1 MLVLV
6 FIYGNETMIW
16 KEKERSRIM
25 DIRKNSLRASLGI
38 RKIDKILNTL
48 IKERCGVTKGSLK
61 WFEYIKIVCG
71 GRFTKECTG

>member
-48 IKERCGVTKGSLK
+48 IKERCGVTKGVDERIDVGVLR
-61 WFEYIKIVCG
+61 
-71 GRFTKECTG
+71 RFAHM